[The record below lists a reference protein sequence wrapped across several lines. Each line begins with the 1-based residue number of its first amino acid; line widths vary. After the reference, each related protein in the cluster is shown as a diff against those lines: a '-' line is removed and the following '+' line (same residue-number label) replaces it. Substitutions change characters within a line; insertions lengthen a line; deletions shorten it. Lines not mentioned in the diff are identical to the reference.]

1 MSKPMANI
9 KDVAKLAGVS
19 TATVSRT
26 LSSPDTVA
34 EATRER
40 VMQAIRA
47 CGYVTNAL
55 ASNFRRRRSQN
66 VVVLV
71 PNIGNAF
78 FAKIIQGI
86 EVVAIESGYRILLG
100 DTQQSSERERAYCEL
115 FYQRQVDGVIS
126 LGRNI
131 PFEYDRRRKTPDP
144 KWPPIVMVSEYEGAV
159 SLPKVG
165 IDNQLAAREMVQHL
179 LQLGHCDIGYIDGP
193 EDSPLSW
200 QRLAG
205 YRQALGEAGIPVR
218 ETLIRRGDFTL
229 GSGHAAA
236 QHLLARRNRPT
247 ALFCANDEMAIGAM
261 NTARSL
267 GLNIPDDLSVAG
279 FDDIEF
285 AAFCY
290 PPLTTVHQP
299 RGLIGGTAMTL
310 MLDLLGDDA
319 VADAP
324 VVLPHELIIRN
335 STAAPP
341 R

>member
-1 MSKPMANI
+1 MSKSMANI

-40 VMQAIRA
+40 VMQAIRES
-47 CGYVTNAL
+47 GYVTNAL

-71 PNIGNAF
+71 PNIGNPF
-78 FAKIIQGI
+78 FSKIIQGI
-86 EVVAIESGYRILLG
+86 EVAAIESGYRILLG
-100 DTQQSSERERAYCEL
+100 DTQQSGERERAYCEL

-126 LGRNI
+126 LGRSI
-131 PFEYDRRRKTPDP
+131 PLEYDRRRKTPDP
-144 KWPPIVMVSEYEGAV
+144 KWPPIVMVSEYDGAV

-165 IDNQLAAREMVQHL
+165 IDNRLAAREMVQHL
-179 LQLGHCDIGYIDGP
+179 LQLGHRDIGYIDGP

-205 YRQALGEAGIPVR
+205 YQQALRDNGIAVR
-218 ETLIRRGDFTL
+218 EALICRGDFSL
-229 GSGHAAA
+229 AGGYASA
-236 QHLLARRNRPT
+236 QHLLARKHRPT
-247 ALFCANDEMAIGAM
+247 ALFCANDETAIGAM
-261 NTARSL
+261 NAARGL
-267 GLNIPDDLSVAG
+267 GLCIPDDLSVAG

-285 AAFCY
+285 SAFCY

-299 RGLIGGTAMTL
+299 RGLIGGRAMQL
-310 MLDLLGDDA
+310 MLDMLAGET
-319 VADAP
+319 VVSKP
-324 VVLPHELIIRN
+324 VVLPHELIVRS
-335 STAAPP
+335 STAAPA